1 MKKGTLLDT
10 IIEGFLDVAYIWKR
24 EMKNVVKDQGVLIF
38 FILVPLAYPLLYGFI
53 YTEEVVR
60 EVPVIAV
67 DEDHSA
73 LSREFIRKVNA
84 TPDVNIIAYSNDM
97 EEAHQGLREHQARGI
112 LRIPSGFSLNI
123 NNINHWQQAHVDIYC
138 DMSSMFYYKALYQSS
153 TYVSLEMN
161 KDIKIQRNSAI
172 ATARDEEI
180 NTAPIDYE
188 FVPMFN
194 ATSGYD
200 GFLLPAV
207 LILILQQTLVLG
219 VGMAA
224 GTAVEKNKFHS
235 LVPFNKHYHG
245 TMRIVLGKALC
256 YIMIYALA
264 SLWILVCVPKFY
276 NLPQIPQPTDLLWF
290 VTAYVFAITFFAMTV
305 SVLVRGRE
313 KSIILFAFMS
323 VPLLFI
329 SGISWPGIAI
339 PTFWKVVSYLF
350 PSTFGINGFVRMNTL
365 SADLSQ
371 VANEYHTLWLQT
383 GIYFIITCLVYR
395 WQIITSKK
403 RVVEEYK
410 ELKRKQDKK

>member
-172 ATARDEEI
+172 TTARDEEI

-194 ATSGYD
+194 ATIGYD

-305 SVLVRGRE
+305 SILVQGRE

-403 RVVEEYK
+403 RVIEEYRK
-410 ELKRKQDKK
+410 LKRKQDKK

>member
-1 MKKGTLLDT
+1 MKKNSLLDT

-24 EMKNVVKDQGVLIF
+24 ELKNVFVDQGVLIF

-53 YTEEVVR
+53 YTQEVVR
-60 EVPVIAV
+60 EVPVIVV

-73 LSREFIRKVNA
+73 LSREFIRKVDA
-84 TPDVNIIAYSNDM
+84 TPDVDIIAYSNDM
-97 EEAHQGLREHQARGI
+97 EEARLGLMEHQARGI
-112 LRIPSGFSLNI
+112 LRIPSGFSLDV

-138 DMSSMFYYKALYQSS
+138 DMSSMFYYKALYSASS
-153 TYVSLEMN
+153 SVSLDMN
-161 KDIKIQRNSAI
+161 KDIKIQRNSALT
-172 ATARDEEI
+172 TARDEEI
-180 NTAPIDYE
+180 NTTPIDYE

-194 ATSGYD
+194 PASGYD

-224 GTAVEKNKFHS
+224 GTAVERNKFHS
-235 LVPFNKHYHG
+235 LVPYNKHYHG

-276 NLPQIPQPTDLLWF
+276 SLPQIPQPIELLWF
-290 VTAYVFAITFFAMTV
+290 VGAYVLAITFFAMTV

-313 KSIILFAFMS
+313 KPIILFAFMS
-323 VPLLFI
+323 IPLLFM
-329 SGISWPGIAI
+329 SGISWPGSGI
-339 PTFWKVVSYLF
+339 PTFWKVVSYIF

-371 VANEYHTLWLQT
+371 VATEYHALWLQT
-383 GIYFIITCLVYR
+383 GFYFITTCLVYR
-395 WQIITSKK
+395 WQILSSKK
-403 RVVEEYK
+403 RVVQEY
-410 ELKRKQDKK
+410 QKKKHALG